1 MTVSYILDSSTST
14 VGSFLRILFRW
25 RGSVWK
31 SVLVEMIVWIVLYY
45 IVFSIY
51 RFSLDTIQQKMF
63 ESIGRHIDIRLHLL
77 PLTFMLGFFVT
88 IVVDRWKNIFQNIG
102 FIDSAAFYI
111 NTYIRGDETEVNNQR
126 RTLLRYL
133 CLTQVLVLRDISV
146 PVRKRFPNLD
156 SLVDS
161 GLLKN
166 ERELLENIPSV
177 GFNNYWIPI
186 NWIFVICYR
195 MRLCG
200 NIVADMLM
208 NAILNEVKVFKEK
221 LQILCNYDWVPVPL
235 AYPQVV
241 FLAVRIYFLLCLVSR
256 QYRINE
262 HEKKQN
268 EKYLQIDRII
278 PLMTILELF
287 FIMGW
292 VKVAEALLNPLG
304 EDDDDFECNF
314 IIDRNIAMAMT
325 MADMCYDKTPEQII
339 SEDSCDD
346 LFNPKTELAP
356 LYAESIATQPQH
368 PLVGSATLCNLP
380 EEHLPVRMVERQQE
394 LKRGS
399 NVDDSLSN
407 TNSTELSTEKGLN
420 LRRFSNISMKKL
432 RNMRQSISIPIQP
445 RFCGGKLSKISE
457 KQIEQIKNGWSPE
470 NLKNSIHTI
479 ERLDETLERQND
491 ITTTPARKLSAP
503 VLLTTT
509 SSLPLPTSPEKQK
522 PTRPFHLPLAPVN
535 EDENLEGEED
545 PSNKTRGE

>member
-31 SVLVEMIVWIVLYY
+31 SVLVEVIVWIVLYY

-77 PLTFMLGFFVT
+77 PLTF
-88 IVVDRWKNIFQNIG
+88 I
-102 FIDSAAFYI
+102 
-111 NTYIRGDETEVNNQR
+111 
-126 RTLLRYL
+126 YL

-161 GLLKN
+161 GLLKKN

-195 MRLCG
+195 LRLCG

-268 EKYLQIDRII
+268 EEYLQIDRII

-339 SEDSCDD
+339 SGINYWYFSV
-346 LFNPKTELAP
+346 KR
-356 LYAESIATQPQH
+356 PQ
-368 PLVGSATLCNLP
+368 
-380 EEHLPVRMVERQQE
+380 
-394 LKRGS
+394 
-399 NVDDSLSN
+399 
-407 TNSTELSTEKGLN
+407 
-420 LRRFSNISMKKL
+420 
-432 RNMRQSISIPIQP
+432 
-445 RFCGGKLSKISE
+445 
-457 KQIEQIKNGWSPE
+457 
-470 NLKNSIHTI
+470 
-479 ERLDETLERQND
+479 
-491 ITTTPARKLSAP
+491 
-503 VLLTTT
+503 
-509 SSLPLPTSPEKQK
+509 
-522 PTRPFHLPLAPVN
+522 N
-535 EDENLEGEED
+535 ECQ
-545 PSNKTRGE
+545 

>member
-31 SVLVEMIVWIVLYY
+31 SVLVEVIVWIVLYY

-77 PLTFMLGFFVT
+77 PLTF
-88 IVVDRWKNIFQNIG
+88 I
-102 FIDSAAFYI
+102 
-111 NTYIRGDETEVNNQR
+111 
-126 RTLLRYL
+126 YL

-161 GLLKN
+161 GLLKKN

-195 MRLCG
+195 LRLCG

-208 NAILNEVKVFKEK
+208 NAILNEVKVFKE
-221 LQILCNYDWVPVPL
+221 
-235 AYPQVV
+235 
-241 FLAVRIYFLLCLVSR
+241 
-256 QYRINE
+256 
-262 HEKKQN
+262 
-268 EKYLQIDRII
+268 IDRII

-339 SEDSCDD
+339 SDSCDD

-445 RFCGGKLSKISE
+445 KFCGGKLSKISE
-457 KQIEQIKNGWSPE
+457 KVILFFEI
-470 NLKNSIHTI
+470 L
-479 ERLDETLERQND
+479 
-491 ITTTPARKLSAP
+491 
-503 VLLTTT
+503 
-509 SSLPLPTSPEKQK
+509 
-522 PTRPFHLPLAPVN
+522 
-535 EDENLEGEED
+535 
-545 PSNKTRGE
+545 

>member
-161 GLLKN
+161 GLLKKN

-208 NAILNEVKVFKEK
+208 NAILNEVKVFKEVQDFCLIRNSSNIKNKEKTFAKLPILNTK

-325 MADMCYDKTPEQII
+325 MAEMCYDKTPEQII

-356 LYAESIATQPQH
+356 LYAESIATHPQH

-457 KQIEQIKNGWSPE
+457 KQIEQIKNGWSPD
-470 NLKNSIHTI
+470 NLKNTIHAS

-491 ITTTPARKLSAP
+491 INTTPAR
-503 VLLTTT
+503 V
-509 SSLPLPTSPEKQK
+509 
-522 PTRPFHLPLAPVN
+522 
-535 EDENLEGEED
+535 
-545 PSNKTRGE
+545 

>member
-31 SVLVEMIVWIVLYY
+31 SVLVEVIVWIVLYY

-77 PLTFMLGFFVT
+77 PLTFM
-88 IVVDRWKNIFQNIG
+88 WKNIFQNIG

-111 NTYIRGDETEVNNQR
+111 NTYIRGDE
-126 RTLLRYL
+126 YL

-161 GLLKN
+161 GLLKKN

-195 MRLCG
+195 LRLCG

-208 NAILNEVKVFKEK
+208 NAILNEVKVFKE
-221 LQILCNYDWVPVPL
+221 
-235 AYPQVV
+235 
-241 FLAVRIYFLLCLVSR
+241 
-256 QYRINE
+256 
-262 HEKKQN
+262 
-268 EKYLQIDRII
+268 IDRII

-394 LKRGS
+394 VKRGS

-445 RFCGGKLSKISE
+445 KFCGGKLSKISE

-535 EDENLEGEED
+535 EDENLESEED
-545 PSNKTRGE
+545 SFNNKCQTRRGE

>member
-31 SVLVEMIVWIVLYY
+31 SV
-45 IVFSIY
+45 STS
-51 RFSLDTIQQKMF
+51 RGLD
-63 ESIGRHIDIRLHLL
+63 SLL
-77 PLTFMLGFFVT
+77 PL
-88 IVVDRWKNIFQNIG
+88 
-102 FIDSAAFYI
+102 
-111 NTYIRGDETEVNNQR
+111 
-126 RTLLRYL
+126 YL

-161 GLLKN
+161 GLLKKN

-195 MRLCG
+195 LRLCG

-208 NAILNEVKVFKEK
+208 NAILNEVKK

-268 EKYLQIDRII
+268 EEYLQIDRII

-325 MADMCYDKTPEQII
+325 MAEMCYDKTPEQII

-346 LFNPKTELAP
+346 LFNPKTELAPLYAESIATQPQHPLVGSATLCNLPEEHLPLAP

-457 KQIEQIKNGWSPE
+457 KQIEQIKNGWPAE
-470 NLKNSIHTI
+470 NLKNSLHTL
-479 ERLDETLERQND
+479 EKLDETLERQND
-491 ITTTPARKLSAP
+491 INTTPARKLSAP

-509 SSLPLPTSPEKQK
+509 SSLPTPTSPEKQK

-535 EDENLEGEED
+535 EDENLETPATLPTTAPTG
-545 PSNKTRGE
+545 PATTAPIAAPARAPTPIPTTVLNIVSPKN